1 MEEKTVK
8 DPEVAYER
16 HYTYRDYLQFTFDEM
31 VEIIKGKLFK
41 MSPGPSTDHQKV
53 SRNISGILYNYLK
66 GRKCQFFSAPY
77 DVIFP
82 QDGKSFM
89 DSDRVVQPDIVVV
102 CDQDKIKE
110 TGCFGAPD
118 WIIEILSPNTTK
130 KDLQD
135 KFDLYEESKVGEY
148 WIVEP
153 RNQTVEVFVLE
164 NNIYKR
170 ITTYVRED
178 QVTSH
183 TLPELTIELEDVFE
197 KYP

>member
-1 MEEKTVK
+1 MKEKSVK
-8 DPEVAYER
+8 EPEVSYDK

-41 MSPGPSTDHQKV
+41 MSPGPNTAHQAI
-53 SRNISGILYNYLK
+53 SRNLSGCLFNHLK
-66 GRKCQFFSAPY
+66 GKNCQFFSAPF
-77 DVIFP
+77 DVILPVKDKDFLE
-82 QDGKSFM
+82 
-89 DSDRVVQPDIVVV
+89 SDRVVQPDIVVI
-102 CDQDKIKE
+102 CDSAKIQE
-110 TGCFGAPD
+110 RGCFGAPD
-118 WIIEILSPNTTK
+118 WIIEILSPNTTR

-183 TLPELTIELEDVFE
+183 TLPELTIELGDVFE